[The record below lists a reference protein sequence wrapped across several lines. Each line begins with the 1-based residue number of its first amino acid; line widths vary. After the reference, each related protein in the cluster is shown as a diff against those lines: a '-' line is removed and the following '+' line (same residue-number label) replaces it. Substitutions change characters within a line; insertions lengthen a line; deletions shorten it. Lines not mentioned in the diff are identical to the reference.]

1 MVKIG
6 WFEGMQ
12 CVDHVVSVRN
22 VNQGVSLYSAPECR
36 ENKTCMKSDV
46 WSFGMVALVLAEGL
60 HVFVSRA
67 NVAIDE
73 RLNSLLAAGW
83 SSAFVDFVRMCLV
96 KDVDQRASVDML
108 LEVSVVM
115 CCDV

>member
-1 MVKIG
+1 
-6 WFEGMQ
+6 MQ

-36 ENKTCMKSDV
+36 EKKACMKSDV

-60 HVFVSRA
+60 RVFMRQA
-67 NVAIDE
+67 NVASKE

-96 KDVDQRASVDML
+96 EDVNQRASVDML

>member
-1 MVKIG
+1 
-6 WFEGMQ
+6 MQ

-36 ENKTCMKSDV
+36 EKKVCMKSDV
-46 WSFGMVALVLAEGL
+46 WSFGMVALALAEGL
-60 HVFVSRA
+60 DVFKSQA
-67 NVAIDE
+67 NVASDE
-73 RLNSLLAAGW
+73 RLDSLLAAGW
-83 SSAFVDFVRMCLV
+83 SPAFIDFVRMCLV
-96 KDVDQRASVDML
+96 ENVDQRASVDML

>member
-1 MVKIG
+1 
-6 WFEGMQ
+6 MQ
-12 CVDHVVSVRN
+12 CVDHDGSVRD
-22 VNQGVSLYSAPECR
+22 VTQGVSLYSAPECR
-36 ENKTCMKSDV
+36 KKKACMKSDV
-46 WSFGMVALVLAEGL
+46 WSFGMVALALAEGL
-60 HVFVSRA
+60 HVFKSRA

-96 KDVDQRASVDML
+96 EDVDQRASVDML
-108 LEVSVVM
+108 LKVSVVM

>member
-1 MVKIG
+1 
-6 WFEGMQ
+6 MQ

-36 ENKTCMKSDV
+36 EKKVCMKSDV
-46 WSFGMVALVLAEGL
+46 WSFGMVALALAEGL

-67 NVAIDE
+67 NVASKE
-73 RLNSLLAAGW
+73 RLDSLLAAGW
-83 SSAFVDFVRMCLV
+83 SSAFVDFVRMCLE
-96 KDVDQRASVDML
+96 DVDQRASVDML
-108 LEVSVVM
+108 LKVSVVM

>member
-1 MVKIG
+1 
-6 WFEGMQ
+6 MQ

-46 WSFGMVALVLAEGL
+46 WSFGMVALALAEGL
-60 HVFVSRA
+60 DVFVSRA
-67 NVAIDE
+67 NVASKE
-73 RLNSLLAAGW
+73 RLDSLLAAGW
-83 SSAFVDFVRMCLV
+83 SSAFVDFVRMCLE
-96 KDVDQRASVDML
+96 DVDQRASVDML
-108 LEVSVVM
+108 LKVSVVM

>member
-1 MVKIG
+1 MH
-6 WFEGMQ
+6 
-12 CVDHVVSVRN
+12 CVDHVGSVRN
-22 VNQGVSLYSAPECR
+22 VNQGVSPYSAPECR
-36 ENKTCMKSDV
+36 EKKACMKSDV

-60 HVFVSRA
+60 HVFKSRA

-108 LEVSVVM
+108 LEVSVVT

>member
-1 MVKIG
+1 
-6 WFEGMQ
+6 MQ

-36 ENKTCMKSDV
+36 EKKACMKSDV

-60 HVFVSRA
+60 RVFMRQA
-67 NVAIDE
+67 NVASKE
-73 RLNSLLAAGW
+73 RLDSLLAAGW

-96 KDVDQRASVDML
+96 EDVNQRASVDML

>member
-1 MVKIG
+1 MH
-6 WFEGMQ
+6 
-12 CVDHVVSVRN
+12 CVDHVGSVRN

-36 ENKTCMKSDV
+36 EKKVCMKSDV
-46 WSFGMVALVLAEGL
+46 WSFGMVALALAEGL
-60 HVFVSRA
+60 RVFVSRA
-67 NVAIDE
+67 NVASKE
-73 RLNSLLAAGW
+73 RLDSLPAARW
-83 SSAFVDFVRMCLV
+83 SSEFVDFVRMCLV